1 MEVRIHGR
9 GGQGT
14 VKAAEIIVRTS
25 VMDGKYGVSIP
36 FFGFER
42 QGAPVTAFVRLSDR
56 PIRPKTRVYHPDC
69 VIVMDAFLLENVDVF
84 AGLRDGSTVI
94 LNAPGPVEGL
104 QFPACV
110 ARVGIVDATGI
121 ALEALGRNIPNTAM
135 LGAFCAV
142 TQAVPLEGLAACA
155 AEALGEKNA
164 EAAQRGYSQVVT
176 TSLVS

>member
-14 VKAAEIIVRTS
+14 VKAAEIIVRTI
-25 VMDGKYGVSIP
+25 VMEGKYGVSIP

-42 QGAPVTAFVRLSDR
+42 QGAPVTAFVRLSDT

-69 VIVMDAFLLENVDVF
+69 VIVMDTFLLENVDVF

-94 LNAPGPVEGL
+94 LNSSERPASFR
-104 QFPACV
+104 FPECV
-110 ARVGIVDATGI
+110 ARAGVVDATSI
-121 ALEALGRNIPNTAM
+121 AFDVLGRNIPNTAM

-142 TQAVPLEGLAACA
+142 TEAVPVEGMAVRA

-164 EAAQRGYSQVVT
+164 EAVQRGYSQVVT
-176 TSLVS
+176 TSLVA